1 MKANTRKIT
10 SLAMLAA
17 ISIVLVLLIRIPMF
31 LPFLEYDPADI
42 PIFIATFAFGPLAG
56 FLLTVVVS
64 VLQGLTVSAAA
75 GPIGIVMHIFATGL
89 FVLVAGNLYKHNK
102 TKKGA
107 LLALICGVLIMTAAM
122 VVWNMILTPLYMS
135 MPVEQILPMLLP
147 AIVPFNL
154 IKGGINAAITFL
166 LYKSIGN
173 LMKGNK
179 KTLTKPTKNV

>member
-1 MKANTRKIT
+1 
-10 SLAMLAA
+10 
-17 ISIVLVLLIRIPMF
+17 
-31 LPFLEYDPADI
+31 
-42 PIFIATFAFGPLAG
+42 
-56 FLLTVVVS
+56 
-64 VLQGLTVSAAA
+64 
-75 GPIGIVMHIFATGL
+75 
-89 FVLVAGNLYKHNK
+89 
-102 TKKGA
+102 
-107 LLALICGVLIMTAAM
+107 M
-122 VVWNMILTPLYMS
+122 VVWNIILTPLYMS